1 MLAVLNARRAVLKK
15 TVPSREENW
24 RDDFTDDQ
32 EDPFAF
38 ESRGFYAPFVSDV
51 PRSKSVRKRVKPPIL
66 PRAIIKKPEK
76 TKTRFLPNW
85 TPQLDKM
92 LRKCLRKFGWGS
104 WTRMEQSG
112 KFPKNYSRKI
122 LSRRALTLGYT
133 KEMFTMGGA
142 AKNSKK

>member
-1 MLAVLNARRAVLKK
+1 MLAVLNARRAALRKPAPPRV
-15 TVPSREENW
+15 EEKSEE
-24 RDDFTDDQ
+24 RTEDQ

-38 ESRGFYAPFVSDV
+38 ESRGFYAPYVNDV
-51 PRSKSVRKRVKPPIL
+51 PRPKNVRKRVKPPIL

-122 LSRRALTLGYT
+122 LSRRAISLGYT
-133 KEMFTMGGA
+133 KEMFAAGES
-142 AKNSKK
+142 AKNAKK